1 MHMTNTRQVALF
13 VAVLMVIPVL
23 LFGQNTTA
31 TLSAAADDSSLP
43 AWGRPGHLRVEDWYG
58 GQLFTAQCALLGTPG
73 FYEANPD
80 VLYAVTTRYNDPS
93 RTVDLLA
100 RAHFNWV
107 AVTWSAGFSNQS
119 ERLQQDLLR
128 PFIAECHRRGIHITA
143 YLSIAMMTPEDM
155 LVHMPESRA
164 WVLEKDGQP
173 VPYGNPENYKKL
185 GRVTCYMADLR
196 KPGWQ
201 EETLHRALAAVDAG
215 ADNVYFD
222 NNLPEQIKSYGPEL
236 MGQFKA
242 RVLAEGR
249 KRNPQLIVTSN
260 YHGSCYFLARYENSG
275 NTEDGFEPGIFPSEA
290 EGETAPQESH
300 PEAAGIP
307 VKGGR
312 LIMNVGLLRMLT
324 AVSEGWRPVWVND
337 GHQHVGGYFTDAI
350 PAPHQKLAQA
360 ECQAFQTA
368 YESFHG
374 GKISADLFLHKKK
387 AMENW
392 EALRLYNSFFEEH
405 ESLYSSP
412 ASLARTAVI
421 VNWQSEMKDLA
432 FLNRLG
438 ARNTIY
444 DVVYEQDAT
453 PAKLSRYAVII
464 AAPSVGLRPRWRRY
478 DAVPPAEIEAASP
491 ARIAAPDSVIMNVHG
506 QANTK
511 HVLVHLLNYGD
522 EPVSRIEVTVRGHFE
537 KGTLLS
543 PDEVRTDIEVRPAG
557 EFTRIV
563 VPELKIYDLLVL

>member
-1 MHMTNTRQVALF
+1 MSNMSRVALF
-13 VAVLMVIPVL
+13 IVVSVLLPNL
-23 LFGQNTTA
+23 LFGQSTTA
-31 TLSAAADDSSLP
+31 TISGAADESSLP
-43 AWGRPGHLRVEDWYG
+43 TWGRPGHLRVEDWYG
-58 GQLFTAQCALLGTPG
+58 GPLLTAQCDLLGTPG

-80 VLYAVTTRYNDPS
+80 VLYATTTRYDDPR

-107 AVTWSAGFSNQS
+107 AVTWSSGFSNES
-119 ERLQQDLLR
+119 ERVQQNLLR
-128 PFIAECHRRGIHITA
+128 AFIAECHRRDIHVTA
-143 YLSIAMMTPEDM
+143 YLSIAMMVPEDM
-155 LVHMPESRA
+155 FARMPESRT
-164 WVLEKDGQP
+164 WPLEKDGQP
-173 VPYGNPENYKKL
+173 VPYGNAEIYKKL

-215 ADNVYFD
+215 ADSVYFD
-222 NNLPEQIKSYGPEL
+222 NNLPPQIRSYGPEL

-249 KRNPQLIVTSN
+249 KRNPHLIVTSN
-260 YHGSCYFLARYENSG
+260 YHGSCYFLARYENSV
-275 NTEDGFEPGIFPSEA
+275 NTEDGFEPGIFRSEE
-290 EGETAPQESH
+290 EGDTALQEGH

-312 LIMNVGLLRMLT
+312 LILNAGLLRILN

-337 GHQHVGGYFTDAI
+337 GHQHVGTYFTDAI
-350 PAPHQKLAQA
+350 PAAHQKLAQA

-368 YESFHG
+368 YENFHG
-374 GKISADLFLHKKK
+374 GKITADLFLGKKK

-392 EALRLYNSFFEEH
+392 EAIRLYNSFFEQQ

-412 ASLARTAVI
+412 VSLARIAVV
-421 VNWQSEMKDLA
+421 VNPESEVKDLA
-432 FLNRLG
+432 FLNRLA
-438 ARNTIY
+438 ARNIVY
-444 DVVYEQDAT
+444 DVVYDHDAD
-453 PAKLSRYAVII
+453 PATLSRYAVII
-464 AAPSVGLRPRWRRY
+464 AAPSVGLRPGWRRY

-491 ARIAAPDSVIMNVHG
+491 AKITAPDSVIMNVHG

-522 EPVSRIEVTVRGHFE
+522 TPVSGIEVTVRGHFE
-537 KGTLLS
+537 RGLLLS
-543 PDEVRTDIEVRPAG
+543 PDQVKTDVQIRPAG

-563 VPELKIYDLLVL
+563 IPELSIYDLLVL